1 MSYRDNIKT
10 NDTLRITIDD
20 ERLLGK
26 VEIFGSKML
35 KSLYSPQ
42 IYSKFIV
49 IDNNINKINV
59 KNRINPQKNIT
70 LLD

>member
-1 MSYRDNIKT
+1 M
-10 NDTLRITIDD
+10 
-20 ERLLGK
+20 LLGE
-26 VEIFGSKML
+26 VEIYGSEIL

-49 IDNNINKINV
+49 IDNNINKITVRNE
-59 KNRINPQKNIT
+59 INTQKYIT

>member
-1 MSYRDNIKT
+1 MLYYDNIKT
-10 NDTLRITIDD
+10 NGTIRITIDD
-20 ERLLGK
+20 KRLLGK

-42 IYSKFIV
+42 IYSKFII

-59 KNRINPQKNIT
+59 RNEINPQKNIT